1 MSWSALTPYRLV
13 TTGCDGLARMW
24 DIREAAL
31 NRYGVHVGKRQDY
44 ALPCSGNE
52 RRRETAE
59 TLSRSII
66 ADVSSNIL
74 ELEDA
79 FLPPLPLPEG
89 GDAVVRIP
97 SVSNNAG
104 GNVENAVGG
113 DAVVRIPSVSNNAG
127 GNVENA
133 VGAQQANGDDF
144 QIGQFVFSDNLDE
157 GVRLVSKLQHGPPLD
172 ENLPGAATR
181 SRRKAVRVLC
191 IARCPRGGHFATG
204 ADDGLCRVWSEEDG
218 EVIAKI
224 DSQCMGATALP
235 EQRSAERRS
244 VRVQQQ
250 QSEGKCS

>member
-1 MSWSALTPYRLV
+1 
-13 TTGCDGLARMW
+13 MW

-59 TLSRSII
+59 TLSRSTI

-104 GNVENAVGG
+104 GNVENAVG
-113 DAVVRIPSVSNNAG
+113 
-127 GNVENA
+127 
-133 VGAQQANGDDF
+133 AQQANGDDF
-144 QIGQFVFSDNLDE
+144 QIGQFVFNDNLDE